1 MECTLGVG
9 TAMTF
14 WTVTQNPP
22 DEVVEVG
29 ASLKGRAVLVLLGTS
44 LDSTGIKLKEV
55 VKG

>member
-1 MECTLGVG
+1 M
-9 TAMTF
+9 AF

-29 ASLKGRAVLVLLGTS
+29 TSLKGKVVLVLLGTS